1 VTFWSH
7 LILSIY
13 DKLMMID
20 DRPLVCLSKINNFI
34 SMLNVFYVNLFI
46 HSLFVM
52 LVILERVLL
61 YSSVTG

>member
-1 VTFWSH
+1 MTFWSH